1 MGRRTDHTR
10 DELREMALAAAGEI
24 VAKKGPAALTARS
37 VAAGIGYTPG
47 TLYLVFRNL
56 DDLTLQLNARTL
68 DALHE
73 RLESAVAREDV
84 PATRVRAA
92 ARAYLEFATSRPH
105 RWRLVFEYHPP
116 EGESIPDWYRQKVM
130 RTFDLVLATL
140 RPLAGHWTPAALAK
154 AAQSFWASVHG
165 VSMLALQGSFR
176 AVRGA
181 SPAEIVDVV
190 VDMFTAGL
198 SGTVPKAAQTGRR
211 NAPPA
216 RRLRRAG

>member
-1 MGRRTDHTR
+1 
-10 DELREMALAAAGEI
+10 MALSVAGEI
-24 VAKKGPAALTARS
+24 VAKKGPTVLTARS

-47 TLYLVFRNL
+47 TLYLVFQNL
-56 DDLTLQLNARTL
+56 DDLTLQLNGRTL

-73 RLESAVAREDV
+73 RLESAVAREHA
-84 PATRVRAA
+84 PATKVRAA

-116 EGESIPDWYRQKVM
+116 EGETIPDWYREKVM

-140 RPLAGHWTPAALAK
+140 RPLAGDWTPAALAK

-165 VSMLALQGSFR
+165 ASMLALQGSFG
-176 AVRGA
+176 ALRGA
-181 SPAEIVDVV
+181 SPAEIVDVAAN
-190 VDMFTAGL
+190 MFVAGL
-198 SGTVPKAAQTGRR
+198 SSTVPKAARTGRR
-211 NAPPA
+211 NAPPV